1 MKMEIGESKKFYWL
15 FLVASFIGFL
25 DASYLTASHYSGTPV
40 ICSIIEGCD
49 KVTASAYATMGDI
62 PVALM
67 GMVYYFTLLFAV
79 VWFLSTQNKKSV
91 VFASGLTVAGFLASL
106 WFVYLQL
113 FVIKAICFYCMIS
126 AATSTFLFILGIYY
140 LFIIFRRS
148 NSNIV

>member
-1 MKMEIGESKKFYWL
+1 MKMEIEKSGKFYWL
-15 FLVASFIGFL
+15 FLALSFIGFL
-25 DASYLTASHYSGTPV
+25 DASYLTASHYSGAPV

-79 VWFLSTQNKKSV
+79 AWFLSTQDKKSI
-91 VFASGLTVAGFLASL
+91 VFASGLTVTGFLASL

-126 AATSTFLFILGIYY
+126 ALTSAFLFILGMYY
-140 LFIIFRRS
+140 LVSFFKRRS
-148 NSNIV
+148 LYF

>member
-1 MKMEIGESKKFYWL
+1 MKMEIGGSEKFYWL
-15 FLVASFIGFL
+15 FLALSFVGFL
-25 DASYLTASHYSGTPV
+25 DASYLTASHYSGVPV
-40 ICSIIEGCD
+40 ICSVLDGCE
-49 KVTASAYATMGDI
+49 KVTASVYSTLGNI

-67 GMVYYFTLLFAV
+67 GMVYYFTILFAMA
-79 VWFLSTQNKKSV
+79 WFLSTRDKKSII
-91 VFASGLTVAGFLASL
+91 FASGLTAAGFLASL